1 MRSVE
6 GRGEGRM
13 IIKNQED
20 RGTEVNTSCYLSFKR
35 SVFNSSSAN
44 DQSGDFNSLHGT
56 LRVCIWGAVRAK
68 QREVEKWGEMNF
80 GGESLQV

>member
-20 RGTEVNTSCYLSFKR
+20 RGTEVNMSWYLSFKR

-44 DQSGDFNSLHGT
+44 DQS
-56 LRVCIWGAVRAK
+56 
-68 QREVEKWGEMNF
+68 
-80 GGESLQV
+80 